1 MRTTEIFTVLAAILV
16 LIIMRSK
23 AEPFWPFTSPKK
35 SDNKIK
41 KMSAALE
48 SAVKKPPMGSSAGKG
63 MVFGKRGNAVP
74 KSDFARRQMGSSA
87 GKGMVFGKR
96 GNAVPSAD
104 FDLRQGVQNRKTTR
118 YTGPIGPPKKSDNKI
133 KKMSAGYAVPGRP
146 GAVFGKAGGVASRA
160 SYERKFGASLF

>member
-118 YTGPIGPPKKSDNKI
+118 YTGPIGPP
-133 KKMSAGYAVPGRP
+133 GYAVPGRP